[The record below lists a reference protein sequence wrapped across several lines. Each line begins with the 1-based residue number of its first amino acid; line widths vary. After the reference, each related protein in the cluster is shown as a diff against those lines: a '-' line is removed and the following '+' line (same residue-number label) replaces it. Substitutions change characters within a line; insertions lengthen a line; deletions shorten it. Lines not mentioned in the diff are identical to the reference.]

1 MAQTS
6 LGILLN
12 LPAGK
17 SNTMKLLNISAFIL
31 IASITFTACGN
42 QSGNRTAALAET
54 GTDDSKFSEE
64 QLTTQ
69 QQTWDKVMAIHD
81 EVMPKMGTMHQLTKS
96 LKTQWESNE
105 SLDAATKDDISIA
118 IQELESADEGMWD
131 WMHNLKQ
138 LKPLQESEGHD
149 EIIKYLKDQEQ
160 SIILVREEMN
170 NSMAKADSILK
181 ALEVE

>member
-1 MAQTS
+1 
-6 LGILLN
+6 
-12 LPAGK
+12 
-17 SNTMKLLNISAFIL
+17 MKLLVVSAFTL
-31 IASITFTACGN
+31 IIAFSFAACGN
-42 QSGNRTAALAET
+42 KTTGDNAGKDPET
-54 GTDDSKFSEE
+54 ETDNSKFSAE
-64 QLTTQ
+64 QLTVQ
-69 QQTWDKVMAIHD
+69 QQTWDKVMVIHD

-96 LKTQWESNE
+96 LKNQWESNK

-131 WMHNLKQ
+131 WMHDLKQ
-138 LKPLQESEGHD
+138 LKPLQESESHD
-149 EIIKYLKDQEQ
+149 DIIKYLKDQEQ

>member
-1 MAQTS
+1 
-6 LGILLN
+6 
-12 LPAGK
+12 
-17 SNTMKLLNISAFIL
+17 MKLFFVSAFAL
-31 IASITFTACGN
+31 LVSVTFMACGN
-42 QSGNRTAALAET
+42 KATSNSEETTAAET
-54 GTDDSKFSEE
+54 SDSRFTTD
-64 QLTTQ
+64 QLTSQ

-105 SLDAATKDDISIA
+105 SLDTATKDDISIA

-138 LKPLQESEGHD
+138 LKPLQESEAHD
-149 EIIKYLKDQEQ
+149 AIIKYLKDQEQ

>member
-1 MAQTS
+1 
-6 LGILLN
+6 
-12 LPAGK
+12 
-17 SNTMKLLNISAFIL
+17 MKLLNISAVVLMVTVI
-31 IASITFTACGN
+31 FTACGN
-42 QSGNRTAALAET
+42 NSSNRSEALTATET
-54 GTDDSKFSEE
+54 DNSKFSEE
-64 QLTTQ
+64 QLATQ
-69 QQTWDKVMAIHD
+69 QQTWDKVMVIHD

-138 LKPLQESEGHD
+138 LKPLQESQSHD